1 MTATRTTCPY
11 CGVGCGLLVG
21 DAGLRGDPHHPANQG
36 RVCVKGASVLET
48 LGDHG
53 RLTHPRVGA
62 VTVSWEQALDEVAA
76 RFRRVLDEHGP
87 EALAFYV
94 SGQLLTEDYYV
105 ANKLIKGFIGSANID
120 TNSRLCMSSAVM
132 AHKRA
137 FGEDVVPGCYEDLE
151 LADLLVLTGSNTAW
165 AHPVLYQRIAAA
177 KSRRPA
183 MKVVVIDPRHTAT
196 CDLADLHLPIRPGQ
210 DVALFNGL
218 LRWLHEKR
226 ALDRAYIA
234 AHTLGFEQAVQA
246 ACRPAQSWPELA
258 GQLGLAPEDLLLFY
272 RWFADT
278 PRTVTVFS
286 QGINQAR
293 NGTDQ
298 GNAIINAHLATGRVG
313 RPGASPFSV
322 TGQPNAM
329 GGREVGGLC
338 NQLAVHLDLDNPHH
352 HQAVAEFWR
361 APALTR
367 RAGLPAVEL
376 FRALRAGRIKAIWIL
391 GTNPVDS
398 LPEADQV
405 CAALQ
410 ACDTVVVSDCVAHND
425 TLACADIA
433 LPACG
438 WGEKNGMVTNSER
451 TVSRQRG
458 FLPAPGEAR
467 PDWWALCEVGK
478 RLGHVEAF
486 DFSSPA
492 EIFREYA
499 AMSALAVRFGRQLDL
514 TAAAALDDSD
524 YQHWQPR
531 RWPFGGGARCFTDGR
546 FSHADGR
553 ARFVACAPPPLPETT
568 TRLPLLLNSG
578 RLRDQ
583 WHTMTRTGR
592 APRLFSHR
600 QEPFVEVPPA
610 LAADL
615 GLKQDDFAWVRSAVG
630 EALVRVR
637 LDQGLGERQLFMP
650 MHWTDCFSARAR
662 VGALVPARTDPLSGQ
677 PAFKQTPV
685 ALAPWRPAWH
695 GLLLLAGPPP
705 QVDYWARIPLDER
718 LSHYVLAGATIPEE
732 SEFMTWLPSTDHWL
746 SLDDGAAGHYRRVA
760 LDEHNQV
767 LAWLALAPQPV
778 QADVL
783 WLARCF
789 QGAVEPGQRPGLL
802 AGHAGE
808 GGQRRG
814 AVVCSCFQV
823 DEATLCRAVEQGAD
837 SIEALGRACR
847 AGTNCGS
854 CIPELKRFLM
864 AAMAG

>member
-1 MTATRTTCPY
+1 MSATRTTCPY

-53 RLTHPRVGA
+53 RLTHPRIGD
-62 VTVSWEQALDEVAA
+62 VTVSWERALDEVAA

-105 ANKLIKGFIGSANID
+105 ANKLMKGFIGSANID
-120 TNSRLCMSSAVM
+120 TNSRLCMSSAVA

-137 FGEDVVPGCYEDLE
+137 FGEDVVPGCYRDLE
-151 LADLLVLTGSNTAW
+151 LADLLVLAGSNTAW

-196 CDLADLHLPIRPGQ
+196 CDIADLHLPICPGQ

-218 LRWLHEKR
+218 LRWLHENQ

-246 ACRPAQSWPELA
+246 ACTPAQSWPELA
-258 GQLGLAPEDLLLFY
+258 GQLGLALEDMLLFY
-272 RWFADT
+272 RWFAET

-338 NQLAVHLDLDNPHH
+338 NQLAVHLELDNPHH
-352 HQAVAEFWR
+352 HQAVAAFWR
-361 APALTR
+361 APALAK

-376 FRALRAGRIKAIWIL
+376 FRAVRAGRIKAIWIL

-405 CAALQ
+405 RAALR

-438 WGEKNGMVTNSER
+438 WGEKSGMVTNSER

-486 DFSSPA
+486 DFSGPA

-499 AMSALAVRFGRQLDL
+499 AMSALAVRSGKQLDL
-514 TAAAALDDSD
+514 TAAATLDEDGYRD
-524 YQHWQPR
+524 WQPR
-531 RWPFGGGARCFTDGR
+531 RWPFGGSSRRFTDGN

-553 ARFVACAPPPLPETT
+553 ARFVPCAPPPPPETT
-568 TRLPLLLNSG
+568 ARLPLLLNSG

-600 QEPFVEVPPA
+600 QEPFVEIPPA
-610 LAADL
+610 LAASL
-615 GLKQDDFAWVRSAVG
+615 GLKQDDFARVRSAVG

-650 MHWTDCFSARAR
+650 MHWADCFSARAR
-662 VGALVPARTDPLSGQ
+662 IGALVPARTDPLSGQ
-677 PAFKQTPV
+677 PAFKQTPA
-685 ALAPWRPAWH
+685 ALEPWRPAWH
-695 GLLLLAGPPP
+695 GVLILAGPPP
-705 QVDYWARIPLDER
+705 AVDYWARIPLDER
-718 LSHYVLAGATIPEE
+718 LSHYVLAGATTPDE
-732 SEFMTWLPSTDHWL
+732 SEFMAWLPAADHWL
-746 SLDDGAAGHYRRVA
+746 SLDDVAAGHYRRVA
-760 LDEHNQV
+760 LDAHNRV
-767 LAWLALAPQPV
+767 RAWLALAPQPV
-778 QADVL
+778 PVDVA
-783 WLARCF
+783 WLAQRF
-789 QGAVEPGQRPGLL
+789 HDAVEPGQRPGLL

-808 GGQRRG
+808 GGQQRG
-814 AVVCSCFQV
+814 AVICSCFQV
-823 DEATLCRAVEQGAD
+823 DEATLSHVVEQGAD
-837 SIEALGRACR
+837 SVEALGRACR
-847 AGTNCGS
+847 AGSNCGS
-854 CIPELKRFLM
+854 CIPELKRFL
-864 AAMAG
+864 AAAVAG